1 MNFNFDYKFFNIIL
15 NCILITEL
23 FTWPKK
29 YLCILA
35 ARIFKLRLC
44 KFISLR
50 IFFFWQFALCQLLI
64 ISQCSIATICNGF
77 WQSDK
82 CDANYENISLSR
94 GRISAILAPSGHRT
108 ALDPRGAARG
118 KAQKWKNVCCLN
130 GLCWKLIASLVSLR
144 SPHRLGSVYLGD
156 NLSSWFVNFS
166 TKPCPIR
173 VNLWANEIVT
183 PLTNFGDFSQRI
195 AIACPLGWWMLFRFF
210 FFFGSNC
217 HMPLEISVDV
227 SSCLARD
234 LWHKAIILRSIRNVG
249 ALISRVVVE
258 PLVFQ
263 EVCNLLCKRFRW
275 QPLGYLHSN

>member
-1 MNFNFDYKFFNIIL
+1 MLQGYLNFGFANLSHFAF
-15 NCILITEL
+15 
-23 FTWPKK
+23 
-29 YLCILA
+29 
-35 ARIFKLRLC
+35 
-44 KFISLR
+44 
-50 IFFFWQFALCQLLI
+50 FFFWQFALCQLLI

-118 KAQKWKNVCCLN
+118 KAQEWKNVCCLN

-210 FFFGSNC
+210 FF
-217 HMPLEISVDV
+217 L
-227 SSCLARD
+227 
-234 LWHKAIILRSIRNVG
+234 
-249 ALISRVVVE
+249 ALIATCLSR
-258 PLVFQ
+258 
-263 EVCNLLCKRFRW
+263 
-275 QPLGYLHSN
+275 YLSMWARASPAICDIRP